1 MIRPALLT
9 ALFTLSLTACSE
21 EPKNTPLSTEELVDA
36 VEAAAEEAPAA
47 AAEMKQDIEM
57 AAEAM
62 TDEATLENQ

>member
-9 ALFTLSLTACSE
+9 ALFALLLTACSE
-21 EPKNTPLSTEELVDA
+21 KSENETLTTEALVDT
-36 VEAAAEEAPAA
+36 VEAAEKEAPTA

-62 TDEATLENQ
+62 TDEATPENH